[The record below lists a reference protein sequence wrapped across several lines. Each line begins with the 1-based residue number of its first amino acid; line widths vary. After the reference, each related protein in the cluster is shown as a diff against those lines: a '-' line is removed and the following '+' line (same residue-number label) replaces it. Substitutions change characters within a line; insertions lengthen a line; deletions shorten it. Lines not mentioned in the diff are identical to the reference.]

1 MQTYQM
7 SAFRAT
13 DTGLPFSGLPLFDWA
28 ASIKR
33 PAPLAI
39 RVLTGRYGITEPMAA
54 VVAELSGFGGLNHE

>member
-28 ASIKR
+28 ESFCPPPR
-33 PAPLAI
+33 P
-39 RVLTGRYGITEPMAA
+39 VLILMRRCRLPEATAA
-54 VVAELSGFGGLNHE
+54 VVAELSGFGGLAHE